1 MRSRLELTPLV
12 IHLLLSACSSD
23 ALDADRPFTAFPD
36 PSATTTVSL
45 HQAPTAKV
53 TPPGLHA
60 RGVVNRGRTRPGR
73 SRGERSRPMLSGKGV
88 RAA

>member
-23 ALDADRPFTAFPD
+23 ALDADRPCAGHPD
-36 PSATTTVSL
+36 PTVTTTVSL
-45 HQAPTAKV
+45 HQAPTVKA
-53 TPPGLHA
+53 TPLGLHA
-60 RGVVNRGRTRPGR
+60 RGVVARGRTRPCR